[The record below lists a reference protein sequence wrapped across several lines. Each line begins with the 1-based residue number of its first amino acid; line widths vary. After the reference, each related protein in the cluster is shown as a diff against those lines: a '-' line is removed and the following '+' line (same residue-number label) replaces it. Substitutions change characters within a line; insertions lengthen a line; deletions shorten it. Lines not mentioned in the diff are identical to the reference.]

1 MDGRYQLFENLS
13 NEIVYEIFE
22 YLDAYHVYQAFYNLN
37 KRFRNILMLSSLPI
51 KLNTSNISKSSFHN
65 YYEQFIVPNENRVSS
80 MYLSHPFI
88 ADLILPASENIVR
101 FSQLKTLVIENIDS
115 EYLENI
121 LEHLAALSKLSLL
134 IINSVY
140 NIHSKNIVYERI
152 FRLPALKRCVLS
164 LNDIGI
170 CYSLP
175 QNVGTFSS
183 IEYLI
188 IKNEVSLVE
197 LMSLLS
203 YVPHLRYLS
212 IDHLCHSYPERYKD
226 FPLVLKDLTHVN
238 LKLQRIT
245 FDYFESSIMK
255 FFHHLQ
261 VLRISTS
268 NDIEYLNAT
277 RWEKVISSYMSQLRV
292 FDIEH
297 EHVLKN
303 GTDINLYQNLTNQFT
318 TSFWTKRKWFF
329 GHQHSCLG
337 HSNHVIFYS
346 THSYRRNYYK
356 LRNVCNR
363 YNYLRQTVY
372 NLDVVRHVHIG
383 QQSRLNYCS
392 IYFPNATELAISDA
406 AFDGSACSLLGNI
419 VCLSKL
425 TKIVIDYKITHFSET
440 MQILNSAYNCQTLVI
455 HFFSVDESQLSFTQ
469 TSETFRLLSSRNNIR
484 NLTVKSLCTLQ
495 QVEFLVQLCPR
506 LQHLDIHVSHEDFQ
520 SIIKYFL
527 RNYEGIRNLL
537 TLHIKSSEDIWIE
550 KVINTIAEERQ
561 VDEISAKVIG
571 YFQCYLWR

>member
-13 NEIVYEIFE
+13 NEIVYDIFE

-37 KRFRNILMLSSLPI
+37 KRFRNILMLSSFPI

-65 YYEQFIVPNENRVSS
+65 YYEQFIVPSEHRISS
-80 MYLSHPFI
+80 MYLSNPYI
-88 ADLILPASENIVR
+88 ADLILPASENIVL
-101 FSQLKTLVIENIDS
+101 FSQLKTLVIENIDL
-115 EYLENI
+115 EYLENM
-121 LEHLAALSKLSLL
+121 LEHLAALSKL
-134 IINSVY
+134 
-140 NIHSKNIVYERI
+140 
-152 FRLPALKRCVLS
+152 FRSLKRCVLS
-164 LNDIGI
+164 LNGIGI
-170 CYSLP
+170 CDSLP

-197 LMSLLS
+197 LVSLLS
-203 YVPHLRYLS
+203 YVPHLRHLS
-212 IDHLCHSYPERYKD
+212 IGHLCHSYRERYKD
-226 FPLVLKDLTHVN
+226 FPLFLKDLTHVN

-268 NDIEYLNAT
+268 HDIEYLNAK
-277 RWEKVISSYMSQLRV
+277 RWEKIISSYMPQLRV
-292 FDIEH
+292 FNIEH

-303 GTDINLYQNLTNQFT
+303 GTDINSCQNLTNRFT

-329 GHQHSCLG
+329 RHQHSSLER
-337 HSNHVIFYS
+337 SNHVIFYS
-346 THSYRRNYYK
+346 THPYRRNYYK
-356 LRNVCNR
+356 LRNVCNQCS
-363 YNYLRQTVY
+363 YLRQTVY
-372 NLDVVRHVHIG
+372 NLDLVRHVHIG
-383 QQSRLNYCS
+383 QQSRVNDCS
-392 IYFPNATELAISDA
+392 IYFPNATELTISGA
-406 AFDGSACSLLGNI
+406 VYTFDGSASSLLGNI
-419 VCLSKL
+419 VCLSQL

-440 MQILNSAYNCQTLVI
+440 IRILNSAYNCQTLVI
-455 HFFSVDESQLSFTQ
+455 HFFSVDKDQALFTQ
-469 TSETFRLLSSRNNIR
+469 TSGTFRLLSSRNNIR

-495 QVEFLVQLCPR
+495 QFEFLVQLCPR

-520 SIIKYFL
+520 CIIKYFL
-527 RNYEGIRNLL
+527 RNYENISNLL

-550 KVINTIAEERQ
+550 KVVNTIAEERQ
-561 VDEISAKVIG
+561 LDEVSAKVIG

>member
-175 QNVGTFSS
+175 QNV
-183 IEYLI
+183 
-188 IKNEVSLVE
+188 
-197 LMSLLS
+197 
-203 YVPHLRYLS
+203 
-212 IDHLCHSYPERYKD
+212 
-226 FPLVLKDLTHVN
+226 DLTHVN